1 MSVSVW
7 NICLPCGMS
16 PVWNV
21 SGVEYIPCGMSPMW
35 DVFRVECLPCGMLR
49 SGGGG
54 LVSSRYWKASP
65 SVLCK
70 PGVNINPFCSEST
83 GLNANRMHIHFTK
96 ISRIVPDHTPG
107 TVAHFRVTY
116 SVITT
121 VLDETEAPPL
131 LLVSPLLRIR
141 NGVTLMDGAFFLV
154 KQI

>member
-1 MSVSVW
+1 MSDSVW

-35 DVFRVECLPCGMLR
+35 DVFRVKCLPCGMLR
-49 SGGGG
+49 SGGGAHFLSLLG
-54 LVSSRYWKASP
+54 GQS
-65 SVLCK
+65 
-70 PGVNINPFCSEST
+70 FCPVQAWGEYQSTFSEST
-83 GLNANRMHIHFTK
+83 GSNVNRMHIHFTK